1 MLSDLKKF
9 KVQAI
14 LVVDY
19 KKRNDHK
26 IFHLIAKPT
35 VCDWDIE
42 EAFESMHQSIM
53 IKSKKYVSKDWV
65 VLYVITKH
73 SIKIFK
79 C

>member
-1 MLSDLKKF
+1 MLSDLKRF
-9 KVQAI
+9 KVQAR
-14 LVVDY
+14 LVLDY

-26 IFHLIAKPT
+26 IFHLIAKLT

-42 EAFESMHQSIM
+42 EAFECMHQSTM
-53 IKSKKYVSKDWV
+53 KKSKKYVSKDWV
-65 VLYVITKH
+65 VLYVIIKN